1 MSKDQFNLTGTSE
14 VKISSALF
22 TTVMLGSIYGLG
34 ESINLPLYPSLKEQ
48 CQSASYSAFKNV
60 FHTAYNNA
68 LREISS
74 VMCLYIEFAFIQC
87 IHKLICYTTDA

>member
-14 VKISSALF
+14 VKISSVLFATVALR
-22 TTVMLGSIYGLG
+22 SIYGLEQG
-34 ESINLPLYPSLKEQ
+34 INLPLNLFLKEH
-48 CQSASYSAFKNV
+48 CQSVSYSAFKST

-74 VMCLYIEFAFIQC
+74 VVCLYLEFAFIQC
-87 IHKLICYTTDA
+87 IHKLIYCSKDA